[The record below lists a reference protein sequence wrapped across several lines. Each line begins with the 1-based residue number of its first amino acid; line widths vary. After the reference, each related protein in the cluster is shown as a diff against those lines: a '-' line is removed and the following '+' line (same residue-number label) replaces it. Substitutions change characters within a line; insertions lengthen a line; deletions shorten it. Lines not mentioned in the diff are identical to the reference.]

1 MPSAARSRRPADL
14 LRERAEAVRLAH
26 VRACTTAA
34 VQGSQHPPESQ
45 LSAAAVATLLAADVA
60 QGTADRQLVFAVEGL
75 LRSVE
80 SELGMTRRA

>member
-1 MPSAARSRRPADL
+1 M
-14 LRERAEAVRLAH
+14 AH
-26 VRACTTAA
+26 VRACTTSSID
-34 VQGSQHPPESQ
+34 GSPYPPESQ

-80 SELGMTRRA
+80 SELGMPRRA